1 MEKYRSIFHIYIVK
15 KVQKW
20 YSMTKDKHFWIGP
33 KKAQAR
39 VGRQKLL
46 QKALKI
52 EIFAEFLWNENKSSR
67 KRKKY
72 DSVPILAVI
81 WLAWAAAVD
90 S

>member
-1 MEKYRSIFHIYIVK
+1 MEKYRSFFHIYIVK
-15 KVQKW
+15 K
-20 YSMTKDKHFWIGP
+20 STKVVFNDKRRFWIGP

>member
-1 MEKYRSIFHIYIVK
+1 M
-15 KVQKW
+15 W

-52 EIFAEFLWNENKSSR
+52 EIFAEFL
-67 KRKKY
+67 
-72 DSVPILAVI
+72 
-81 WLAWAAAVD
+81 
-90 S
+90 